1 MTDIDAIT
9 SLTTLPADAT
19 YGEAILWL
27 EKMRRVVDRW
37 DDLPDAHRCSMT
49 PQAKREV
56 HAELDLLE
64 DKIRRD
70 MAAVS

>member
-1 MTDIDAIT
+1 MIDTDAVLP
-9 SLTTLPADAT
+9 LTVLPADAT
-19 YGEAILWL
+19 YAEAILWL

-49 PQAKREV
+49 PQGKREA